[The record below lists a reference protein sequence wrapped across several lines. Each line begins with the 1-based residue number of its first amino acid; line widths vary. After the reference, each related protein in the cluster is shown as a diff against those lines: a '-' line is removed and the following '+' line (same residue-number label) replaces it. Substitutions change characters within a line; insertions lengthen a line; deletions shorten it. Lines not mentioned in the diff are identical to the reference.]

1 MNSDIESRRF
11 QVPSEIVKELEAGG
25 YVRSATDLLVKGG
38 VDVGALVLTVYNTG
52 ASTVTLFQMPGVV
65 RALTQS
71 LVNWYRREPRT
82 YPFELTARGPNGHVD
97 FKSEVAPDV
106 DVLAEFLRTTV
117 WAVEAPPD
125 VVEDE

>member
-1 MNSDIESRRF
+1 MKSDIESRRF

-71 LVNWYRREPRT
+71 LVNWYRREPRI

-97 FKSEVAPDV
+97 FKSDPIPRVS
-106 DVLAEFLRTTV
+106 R
-117 WAVEAPPD
+117 
-125 VVEDE
+125 